1 MLVYDILFSR
11 FLGPTIFIPC
21 AWARECAKGRLPGG
35 AHSAWDVSMT
45 IDTIY
50 RLLDSSIYTTTVP
63 LDTII

>member
-11 FLGPTIFIPC
+11 FLGPTNFIPC
-21 AWARECAKGRLPGG
+21 AWARECAKGRLPGVHT
-35 AHSAWDVSMT
+35 AH
-45 IDTIY
+45 DTIY